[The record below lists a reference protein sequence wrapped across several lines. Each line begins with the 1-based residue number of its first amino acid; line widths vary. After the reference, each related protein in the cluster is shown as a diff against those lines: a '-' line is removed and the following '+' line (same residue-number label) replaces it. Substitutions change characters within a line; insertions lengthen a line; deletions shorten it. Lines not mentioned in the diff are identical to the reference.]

1 MISPYGRELAG
12 KVGAR
17 LSTNPFQKLT
27 PNLMN
32 KTNYVVHYLNLQFY
46 LETGMKLTKIHKVME
61 FDQSL
66 WLKPCIDLNVSDD
79 QKETLKHKEIELRRY
94 NQNFW
99 KTKKR
104 LQELTQKLK
113 ELDKDRNRVKA
124 EVMELRSEVARQI
137 SESDSQMSE

>member
-1 MISPYGRELAG
+1 
-12 KVGAR
+12 
-17 LSTNPFQKLT
+17 
-27 PNLMN
+27 
-32 KTNYVVHYLNLQFY
+32 
-46 LETGMKLTKIHKVME
+46 ME

-79 QKETLKHKEIELRRY
+79 QKETLKHKEIESRRY

-104 LQELTQKLK
+104 LKELTQKLK

>member
-1 MISPYGRELAG
+1 
-12 KVGAR
+12 
-17 LSTNPFQKLT
+17 
-27 PNLMN
+27 
-32 KTNYVVHYLNLQFY
+32 
-46 LETGMKLTKIHKVME
+46 ME

-104 LQELTQKLK
+104 LKELTQKLK

-124 EVMELRSEVARQI
+124 EVMEL
-137 SESDSQMSE
+137 